1 MMTYSVLGCFREIYH
16 PSSIMRW
23 DRSILMAQLSSISR
37 STKSPDVEAV
47 KVPNA
52 VLSTLFHIV
61 SWFFGHLET
70 EISTFWMHWSLIFHV
85 LARKAATSPSP
96 DEVSPG
102 RVVGFSEGRSP
113 QAFRGSR
120 CQSSGGSV
128 CISYSIRL
136 YIYIYSYIYI
146 YIRSCLTYLYG
157 YLCFSPQSYW
167 KLWHG
172 AGAVGFSSASGQHS
186 CHSCAQSKSSAESRG
201 NPVMSQGHRKNL
213 DGKWPTNL
221 SGSLSWWNLSPS
233 LITYSC
239 Y

>member
-47 KVPNA
+47 KVSNA

-61 SWFFGHLET
+61 SGFFGHLET

-120 CQSSGGSV
+120 RQSSGGSV

-136 YIYIYSYIYI
+136 IVYIYIY
-146 YIRSCLTYLYG
+146 TYMLDT
-157 YLCFSPQSYW
+157 LVRLLVFSPQSYW

-172 AGAVGFSSASGQHS
+172 AGAVVVSSASGQHS

-201 NPVMSQGHRKNL
+201 EPS
-213 DGKWPTNL
+213 DE
-221 SGSLSWWNLSPS
+221 SGAPEKLGW
-233 LITYSC
+233 
-239 Y
+239 